1 MAKLTSAELL
11 ETQKTYLTREIK
23 THERDI
29 TLAEG
34 KVQENRE
41 LLERIENTCLF
52 CGDMYRNWS
61 DQQPTRME
69 QHISNQHPKEV
80 PLEGQALPVDY
91 MGQETKGE
99 SERSRA

>member
-11 ETQKTYLTREIK
+11 ETQKAYLTREIK

-52 CGDMYRNWS
+52 CGDMYRNWTENES
-61 DQQPTRME
+61 PTRME
-69 QHISNQHPKEV
+69 KHISDRHHEEIV
-80 PLEGQALPVDY
+80 SVVSVDY
-91 MGQETKGE
+91 MGEEMRGE
-99 SERSRA
+99 DERSRA

>member
-1 MAKLTSAELL
+1 MAKLTPEGLL
-11 ETQKTYLTREIK
+11 ETQKAYLTREIK

-52 CGDMYRNWS
+52 CGEMFRNWS
-61 DQQPTRME
+61 DQTPTRME
-69 QHISNQHPKEV
+69 QHVSDRHPEDV
-80 PLEGQALPVDY
+80 IQALPVDY

>member
-1 MAKLTSAELL
+1 MAELTGAELL
-11 ETQKTYLTREIK
+11 DTQAIYLRREIK
-23 THERDI
+23 QHEGDI
-29 TLAEG
+29 KTAEG

-52 CGDMYRNWS
+52 CGEMQRNWGNET
-61 DQQPTRME
+61 PTRME
-69 QHISNQHPKEV
+69 KHIEDRHPEEMEKAV
-80 PLEGQALPVDY
+80 PVDY

>member
-11 ETQKTYLTREIK
+11 ETQKAYLTREIK

-52 CGDMYRNWS
+52 CGEMQRNWGNET
-61 DQQPTRME
+61 PTRME
-69 QHISNQHPKEV
+69 KHIEDRHPEEMEKAV
-80 PLEGQALPVDY
+80 PVDY

>member
-11 ETQKTYLTREIK
+11 ETQKAYLTREIK

-52 CGDMYRNWS
+52 CGDMQRNWGNET
-61 DQQPTRME
+61 PTRME
-69 QHISNQHPKEV
+69 KHLSDRHPEEMEQSV
-80 PLEGQALPVDY
+80 PVDY
-91 MGQETKGE
+91 MGQEMKGE

>member
-11 ETQKTYLTREIK
+11 ETQKAYLTREIK

-61 DQQPTRME
+61 DQKPTRME
-69 QHISNQHPKEV
+69 THISDRHHEEIV
-80 PLEGQALPVDY
+80 PVVSVDY
-91 MGQETKGE
+91 MGEEMRGE
-99 SERSRA
+99 DERSRA

>member
-11 ETQKTYLTREIK
+11 ETQKAYLTREIK

-61 DQQPTRME
+61 DQKPTRME
-69 QHISNQHPKEV
+69 QHISDRHHDEIV
-80 PLEGQALPVDY
+80 PVVSIDY
-91 MGQETKGE
+91 MGEEMKGE

>member
-11 ETQKTYLTREIK
+11 DTQKAYLTREIK

-52 CGDMYRNWS
+52 CGDMQRIWANET
-61 DQQPTRME
+61 PTRM
-69 QHISNQHPKEV
+69 
-80 PLEGQALPVDY
+80 
-91 MGQETKGE
+91 
-99 SERSRA
+99 